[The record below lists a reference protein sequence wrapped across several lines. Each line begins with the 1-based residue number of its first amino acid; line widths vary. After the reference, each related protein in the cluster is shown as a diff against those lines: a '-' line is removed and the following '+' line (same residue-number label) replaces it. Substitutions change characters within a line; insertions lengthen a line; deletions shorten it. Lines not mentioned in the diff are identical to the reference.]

1 MAHIERRVRAGKVSY
16 RARYRDP
23 AGREHSKTFTRRVD
37 AERFVVEV
45 EHAKSR
51 GAWVDPT
58 LGRITFAAWLDQ
70 WWATTT
76 NLRQSTQAR
85 DQASLRVHAI
95 PRFGRMPLAAIRQ
108 IQVRAWVAELAG
120 QGLKPATVV
129 KAYQLFGKV
138 MAAAVDAGIIAQ
150 SPCRRI
156 PLPKVEQDEKRFLT
170 PAEIARL
177 ASTIQPR
184 FRALVLVSA
193 YGGLRIGELAGLRRG
208 RVDTTRATVTV
219 LEIATDVSGR
229 LVFGPPKTRAAR
241 RTISLP
247 APVADELEQHLAS
260 YAEPDPDALVF
271 TATRGSAL
279 RATNFRRRVWT
290 SAVHAAELDGL
301 RIHDLRH
308 TAVALW
314 IAAGASPKEVARR
327 AGHTSVKTVLDVYGH
342 LYDEADVALRERLEA
357 MFVPVVA
364 RPADSCRPSEDA
376 VPSDA
381 VNPTE
386 QARSDFGEWGV
397 GLPGL
402 EPETS
407 SL

>member
-1 MAHIERRVRAGKVSY
+1 VVVAAGDHH
-16 RARYRDP
+16 RPALQLRHRHRRDP
-23 AGREHSKTFTRRVD
+23 ALV
-37 AERFVVEV
+37 
-45 EHAKSR
+45 
-51 GAWVDPT
+51 
-58 LGRITFAAWLDQ
+58 AAQWL
-70 WWATTT
+70 
-76 NLRQSTQAR
+76 
-85 DQASLRVHAI
+85 
-95 PRFGRMPLAAIRQ
+95 
-108 IQVRAWVAELAG
+108 AELAG

-177 ASTIQPR
+177 ASIIEPR

-208 RVDTTRATVTV
+208 RVDTTHATVTV

-229 LVFGPPKTRAAR
+229 LVFGPPKTRAVR
-241 RTISLP
+241 RTVSLP
-247 APVADELEQHLAS
+247 APVADELEHHLAS

-271 TATRGSAL
+271 TAARGSAL
-279 RATNFRRRVWT
+279 RATNFRRRIWR
-290 SAVHAAELDGL
+290 SAVRAAELDGL

-342 LYDEADVALRERLEA
+342 LYDEADVALRKRLEA

-364 RPADSCRPSEDA
+364 LPTDSCGPSEHTAPSGA
-376 VPSDA
+376 VR
-381 VNPTE
+381 PTE
-386 QARSDFGEWGV
+386 EIRPDLGDWRV

-402 EPETS
+402 EPEIS

>member
-1 MAHIERRVRAGKVSY
+1 
-16 RARYRDP
+16 
-23 AGREHSKTFTRRVD
+23 
-37 AERFVVEV
+37 
-45 EHAKSR
+45 
-51 GAWVDPT
+51 
-58 LGRITFAAWLDQ
+58 
-70 WWATTT
+70 
-76 NLRQSTQAR
+76 
-85 DQASLRVHAI
+85 
-95 PRFGRMPLAAIRQ
+95 
-108 IQVRAWVAELAG
+108 
-120 QGLKPATVV
+120 
-129 KAYQLFGKV
+129 

-177 ASTIQPR
+177 ASIIQPR
-184 FRALVLVSA
+184 FRALILVSA

-241 RTISLP
+241 RTVSLP

-279 RATNFRRRVWT
+279 RATNFRRRIWS
-290 SAVHAAELDGL
+290 SAVGTAELDGL

-342 LYDEADVALRERLEA
+342 LYDEADVTLRERLEA
-357 MFVPVVA
+357 MFVPVIAVRRTHA
-364 RPADSCRPSEDA
+364 IPASLWS
-376 VPSDA
+376 PSDA
-381 VNPTE
+381 VNPAE
-386 QARSDFGEWGV
+386 QAQSDFGEWGSR
-397 GLPGL
+397 PAR
-402 EPETS
+402 T
-407 SL
+407 